1 MAFRS
6 FQEYLTHDKKI
17 KTPATEMVPDYKGP
31 NSSTPPKAEV
41 DKNAGGA
48 KSKIAPKPYMA
59 NNTAKNPNKS
69 SDGLADMGDKGLVY
83 EPETVVKSSEHEKLP
98 TWPKTTSVSEW
109 LRSTKNMS
117 NASFISGMRNETN
130 NMSYGQIKEAVHLC
144 SKSQSN
150 MSQLVMEL
158 KRNNLID
165 SFLSEACKH
174 ENTIKAIIEE
184 IKVNNTFQKIMN
196 EMGYMDGDSGG
207 EEEDDE
213 LKLDD
218 GEESDEDMDGEDE
231 GDDMDDEGDDMD
243 GDDMDDEGDD
253 EDMDD
258 EGDEDMDGEGDEGEN
273 GGGDEGDDENGGGDE
288 DESALSKS
296 IGGKHRHHHHAR
308 KILKKMGPAPEPV
321 DEI

>member
-31 NSSTPPKAEV
+31 SSSAPPKAEV

-48 KSKIAPKPYMA
+48 KSNMAPKPYMA
-59 NNTAKNPNKS
+59 NKMAKNPNKS
-69 SDGLADMGDKGLVY
+69 SDGFADMGDKELVY

-109 LRSTKNMS
+109 LRNTKNMS
-117 NASFISGMRNETN
+117 NSSFISGMRNETN

-144 SKSQSN
+144 SKSQAN

-158 KRNNLID
+158 KRSNLID

-184 IKVNNTFQKIMN
+184 IKVNNTFQKMMN
-196 EMGYMDGDSGG
+196 EMGYMDGDSSNG

-213 LKLDD
+213 FKID
-218 GEESDEDMDGEDE
+218 GEG
-231 GDDMDDEGDDMD
+231 
-243 GDDMDDEGDD
+243 
-253 EDMDD
+253 
-258 EGDEDMDGEGDEGEN
+258 EGDEDMEGDEDSEDDEDHEDEDDEDHDEEGEGDEDHDMEGEGEGDHDMDGDEHHDGEDGEGD
-273 GGGDEGDDENGGGDE
+273 
-288 DESALSKS
+288 SALSKS
-296 IGGKHRHHHHAR
+296 IGGHRHRHHAHKA
-308 KILKKMGPAPEPV
+308 LKKMGPVPGPV

>member
-31 NSSTPPKAEV
+31 SSSAPPKAEV

-48 KSKIAPKPYMA
+48 KSNMAPKPYMA
-59 NNTAKNPNKS
+59 NKMAKNPNKS
-69 SDGLADMGDKGLVY
+69 SDGFADMGDKELVY

-109 LRSTKNMS
+109 LRNTKNMS
-117 NASFISGMRNETN
+117 NSSFISGMRNETN

-144 SKSQSN
+144 SKSQAN

-158 KRNNLID
+158 KRSNLID

-184 IKVNNTFQKIMN
+184 IKVNNTFQKMMN
-196 EMGYMDGDSGG
+196 EMGYMDGDSSNG

-213 LKLDD
+213 FKID
-218 GEESDEDMDGEDE
+218 GEGEGDEDME
-231 GDDMDDEGDDMD
+231 GDEDSE
-243 GDDMDDEGDD
+243 DD
-253 EDMDD
+253 EDHEDEDD
-258 EGDEDMDGEGDEGEN
+258 EDHDEEGEDDEDHDMEGEGEGDHDMEGEGDHDMDGEGD
-273 GGGDEGDDENGGGDE
+273 
-288 DESALSKS
+288 SALSKS
-296 IGGKHRHHHHAR
+296 IGGHRHRHHAHKA
-308 KILKKMGPAPEPV
+308 LKKMGPVPGPV

>member
-31 NSSTPPKAEV
+31 SSSAPPKAEA

-48 KSKIAPKPYMA
+48 KSNMAPKPYMA
-59 NNTAKNPNKS
+59 NKMAKNPNKS
-69 SDGLADMGDKGLVY
+69 SDGFADMGDKELVY

-109 LRSTKNMS
+109 LRNTKNMS
-117 NASFISGMRNETN
+117 NSSFISGMRNETN

-144 SKSQSN
+144 SKSQAN

-158 KRNNLID
+158 KRSNLID

-184 IKVNNTFQKIMN
+184 IKVNNTFQKMMN
-196 EMGYMDGDSGG
+196 EMGYMDGDSSNG
-207 EEEDDE
+207 EEDDE
-213 LKLDD
+213 LKLGGD
-218 GEESDEDMDGEDE
+218 EEGE
-231 GDDMDDEGDDMD
+231 GDMEG
-243 GDDMDDEGDD
+243 
-253 EDMDD
+253 DD
-258 EGDEDMDGEGDEGEN
+258 EGDEEGDDEGDEEGDEEGDMEGDEEGDMEGEGDHDMDGEGD
-273 GGGDEGDDENGGGDE
+273 
-288 DESALSKS
+288 SALSKS
-296 IGGKHRHHHHAR
+296 IGGNKRHHHRHHAH
-308 KILKKMGPAPEPV
+308 KIMKKMGPVPGPV

>member
-31 NSSTPPKAEV
+31 SSSAPPKAEA

-48 KSKIAPKPYMA
+48 KSNMAPKPYMA
-59 NNTAKNPNKS
+59 NKMAKNPNKS
-69 SDGLADMGDKGLVY
+69 SDGFADMGDKELVY

-109 LRSTKNMS
+109 LRTTKNMS
-117 NASFISGMRNETN
+117 NSTFISGMRNETN

-144 SKSQSN
+144 SKSQAN

-158 KRNNLID
+158 KRSNLID

-184 IKVNNTFQKIMN
+184 IKVNNTFQKMMN
-196 EMGYMDGDSGG
+196 EMGYMDGDSSNG
-207 EEEDDE
+207 EEDDE
-213 LKLDD
+213 LKLGGDEE
-218 GEESDEDMDGEDE
+218 GEGDEDH
-231 GDDMDDEGDDMD
+231 
-243 GDDMDDEGDD
+243 D
-253 EDMDD
+253 EDHD
-258 EGDEDMDGEGDEGEN
+258 EGDEDHDEGDEDH
-273 GGGDEGDDENGGGDE
+273 DEGDEDHDEGDE
-288 DESALSKS
+288 DHDEGDEEKDSALSKS
-296 IGGKHRHHHHAR
+296 IGGHHHHHAH
-308 KILKKMGPAPEPV
+308 KIMKKMGPAPGPV
-321 DEI
+321 DAI